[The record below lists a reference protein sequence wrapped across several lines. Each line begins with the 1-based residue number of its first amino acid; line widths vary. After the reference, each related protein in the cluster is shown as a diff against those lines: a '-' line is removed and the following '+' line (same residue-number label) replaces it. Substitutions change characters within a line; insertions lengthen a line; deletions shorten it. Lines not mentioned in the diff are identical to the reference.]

1 MKFKILTKS
10 VSVFRHQKPAFFQR
24 LRNCFIPHKTYDSYR
39 LEAIVVLSEEL
50 PINTVF
56 GCKSDVYIVKS
67 RIVRH
72 HTVVPYN
79 PKMTVGINYALYGE
93 CEVLK
98 TDNGF
103 FKAKH

>member
-1 MKFKILTKS
+1 MKFKIYSKS
-10 VSVFRHQKPAFFQR
+10 VNLFKHQKPNFFQR
-24 LRNCFIPHKTYDSYR
+24 LRNRMVANQNHDSYY

-79 PKMTVGINYALYGE
+79 QKMTVGINYALYGE
-93 CEVLK
+93 CVVLK

-103 FKAKH
+103 FKK